1 MGIDIRRDISFLR
14 RDRVKE
20 GFMRKSSSIVLGPP
34 PPSPSPP
41 PSPPPSPRLDG
52 LVIREGI

>member
-14 RDRVKE
+14 RDSVKE
-20 GFMRKSSSIVLGPP
+20 GFMRKSSRIMPG
-34 PPSPSPP
+34 
-41 PSPPPSPRLDG
+41 PPSPRLVG

>member
-20 GFMRKSSSIVLGPP
+20 GFMRKSSRIMLRPP
-34 PPSPSPP
+34 PPPP
-41 PSPPPSPRLDG
+41 RMED

>member
-34 PPSPSPP
+34 PPPP
-41 PSPPPSPRLDG
+41 PPPSPRLDS

>member
-20 GFMRKSSSIVLGPP
+20 GFMRKSSKIMLRPP
-34 PPSPSPP
+34 PPPP
-41 PSPPPSPRLDG
+41 PPPRLEG

>member
-20 GFMRKSSSIVLGPP
+20 GFMRKSSRIMLGPP
-34 PPSPSPP
+34 PTLPP
-41 PSPPPSPRLDG
+41 PPPPPRLEG

>member
-20 GFMRKSSSIVLGPP
+20 GLMRKSSRILLGPP
-34 PPSPSPP
+34 PLP
-41 PSPPPSPRLDG
+41 PRLEG